1 MADDLAEVRARID
14 LVELVSKQVALKRS
28 GRNYVGLCPF
38 HDDSKPSF
46 SVSPT
51 LQRYRCWACG
61 ESGDAFT
68 WVMKTQRLDF
78 PEALRILAESV
89 GVKLSRRADVPKEDL
104 TDHRSIMRLAQEFF
118 RTQFELSK
126 EAAAYC
132 ENRGLDKESL
142 FRWEIGFSPGGGA
155 LANHLQRKGV
165 KLAQARELFLV
176 DEDDSGG
183 YFDRFRGR
191 LMFPIRDERGELVA
205 FGGRAMGDV
214 HPKYIN
220 SSDTPLY
227 RKSKVLYGFH
237 LARDAVSKGNEAVL
251 VEGYMDTIACHRAGV
266 TNAVASLGTALAD
279 DQVRLLRRWCRKVVI
294 LYDADEAG
302 AKAAIRAAELLQA
315 AEIEVKVA
323 VMREGDDP
331 DTLLKAR
338 GPSGVK
344 AVVEAGISPIDF
356 ELAHLESQLAPTQE
370 GFWRE
375 AVRVMSKQSNAMELD
390 RLIVRLATRYP
401 GHSDQIAAQRALRTE
416 VAKHRRIYRSSAPS
430 TQPAAKKRG
439 ALPLSVE
446 ERGLFRGLL
455 RQSFM
460 AQAWKAIREEG
471 LCYTPEGLA
480 LRSAMV
486 GAFDETGPT
495 GEPAEWIAEIA
506 DDDAVSLLVDLSFME
521 RPFLS
526 ESYLED
532 CAAKLRSAKERR
544 ERLAMAQEGLND
556 ADDAKLRELQERLRR
571 RAGN

>member
-61 ESGDAFT
+61 ESGDAFN
-68 WVMKTQRLDF
+68 WVMKTQRVDF
-78 PEALRILAESV
+78 PEALRMLAESV
-89 GVKLSRRADVPKEDL
+89 GVKLTRRTDVPKEDL

-118 RTQFELSK
+118 RTQFELNK
-126 EAAAYC
+126 DAAAYC
-132 ENRGLDKESL
+132 ESRGLDKESL
-142 FRWEIGFSPGGGA
+142 FRWEIGYSPGGGA

-205 FGGRAMGDV
+205 FGGRAMGDA

-237 LARDAVSKGNEAVL
+237 HARDAISKANEAVL

-266 TNAVASLGTALAD
+266 ANAVASLGTALAD

-302 AKAAIRAAELLQA
+302 AKAAVRAAELLQG
-315 AEIEVKVA
+315 AELEVRVA
-323 VMREGDDP
+323 VMKAGDDP

-338 GPSGVK
+338 GPNGVK
-344 AVVEAGISPIDF
+344 AVLEAGISPIDF
-356 ELAHLESQLAPTQE
+356 ELAYLESRLEPSQDE
-370 GFWRE
+370 FWRE
-375 AVRVMSKQSNAMELD
+375 AVRIMSKQTNAMELD

-401 GHSDQIAAQRALRTE
+401 GLSDQIAAQRALRTE
-416 VAKHRRIYRSSAPS
+416 VAKHRRIYRSSAPVS
-430 TQPAAKKRG
+430 QPSVKKRS

-446 ERGLFRGLL
+446 ERALFRGLL
-455 RQSFM
+455 RPSFM
-460 AQAWKAIREEG
+460 AQAWGALREEG
-471 LCYTPEGLA
+471 LCFTPEGMA
-480 LRSAMV
+480 LR
-486 GAFDETGPT
+486 GALLAVFEDAGPL
-495 GEPAEWIAEIA
+495 GEPADWIAEMV
-506 DDDAVSLLVDLSFME
+506 DEEAVSLLVDLSFME

-532 CAAKLRSAKERR
+532 CVNSLRAAKERR
-544 ERLAMAQEGLND
+544 ERLAIAQEGLND

-571 RAGN
+571 RQGN